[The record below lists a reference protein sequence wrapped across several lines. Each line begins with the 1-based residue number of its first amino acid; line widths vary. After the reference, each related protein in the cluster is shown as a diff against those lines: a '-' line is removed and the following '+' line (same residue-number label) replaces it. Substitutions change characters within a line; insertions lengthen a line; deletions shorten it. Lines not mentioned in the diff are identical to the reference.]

1 MAWALGSWAGSQWEA
16 AWGVAPKGVSTT
28 CALRATSGGVGA
40 CAAAGRLVIRRM
52 GSRSLV
58 IMDGIPGGGSPRR
71 VLLRQRRHSI
81 ALVGAAADARFGSIP
96 CQGRG
101 GGGALASHLPGWRQ
115 KHPHRGG

>member
-58 IMDGIPGGGSPRR
+58 IMDGIPGGGSQRR
-71 VLLRQRRHSI
+71 VLLRPRRQSI
-81 ALVGAAADARFGSIP
+81 AIGGAAAAASFGSIP
-96 CQGRG
+96 RDGRG
-101 GGGALASHLPGWRQ
+101 GLGGGGVNTTPN
-115 KHPHRGG
+115 RGTNPP